1 MKTVLL
7 VCLMSLFMAT
17 GHTQSRLVMDTEK
30 YQYPDTVIDARL
42 ISVAEIR
49 QLTEQQLLESLPDVD
64 FYHDPEI
71 RELLKCI
78 ALYRF
83 KMNFYRKGERGITDI
98 ESNCNKISFEMKLIL
113 NNAQPG
119 DVVQFDYIQC
129 VRTDYEYRKR
139 SGVIF
144 KVVE

>member
-1 MKTVLL
+1 MKLL
-7 VCLMSLFMAT
+7 FFLAFLFSFSIAALS
-17 GHTQSRLVMDTEK
+17 QSRINIDVEK
-30 YQYPDTVIDARL
+30 YKYPENSVGAKL
-42 ISVAEIR
+42 ISVEALKYI
-49 QLTEQQLLESLPDVD
+49 TEQQILEALPDID
-64 FYHDPEI
+64 FYHDSLI
-71 RELLKCI
+71 RESLKCI

-83 KMNFYRKGERGITDI
+83 KMNFFRKGEKGILDI
-98 ESNCNKISFEMKLIL
+98 DSHFTKISFEMKLIL

-119 DVVQFDYIQC
+119 DIVQFNYIQC

>member
-7 VCLMSLFMAT
+7 FCWMSLVIGSSCA
-17 GHTQSRLVMDTEK
+17 QSRLVLNPEK
-30 YQYPDTVIDARL
+30 YEYPDTVTDARP

-49 QLTEQQLLESLPDVD
+49 KLTEQQILEALPDVD

-83 KMNFYRKGERGITDI
+83 KMNFFRKGERAITDI
-98 ESNCNKISFEMKLIL
+98 ESHFNKISFEMKLIL

-129 VRTDYEYRKR
+129 VRSDYEYRKR